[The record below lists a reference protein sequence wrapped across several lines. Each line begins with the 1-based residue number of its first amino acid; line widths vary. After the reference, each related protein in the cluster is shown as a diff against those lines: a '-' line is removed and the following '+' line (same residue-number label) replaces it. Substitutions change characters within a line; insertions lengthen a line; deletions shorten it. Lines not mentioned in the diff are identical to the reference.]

1 MKKGLIFNNTLMDV
15 TESPFEVHSSME
27 WINVPDECTSE
38 WVYTNGTVSPYIES
52 VDDTRART
60 NATSQAYLAS
70 TDWYITRHAETAVA
84 VPADVTTARAAARE
98 AIV

>member
-38 WVYTNGTVSPYIES
+38 WMYTNGTVSPYIES
-52 VDDTRART
+52 LDDTRART
-60 NATSQAYLAS
+60 NATNQAYLAS
-70 TDWYITRHAETAVA
+70 TDWYASRKSDTGEAIPDDIVA
-84 VPADVTTARAAARE
+84 LRVAARE